1 LAVRLGH
8 ESIYRYAE
16 GLPDWKEKGLPTVK
30 GQISLARPLGI
41 GAPGSALFQ
50 SGLLL
55 TLVGVFLGGL
65 ALNLT
70 PCVYPLIPITIS
82 YFVGRGTDK
91 AGLLAVHSLFFL
103 LGLAVANSTLG
114 VVAALTGG
122 LLGSVLQHPAV
133 LIAVATILLG
143 LALSFFGLWEIR
155 LPGSL
160 TQAASRSYGGY
171 GGSLFMGLTLG
182 VVAAP
187 CIGPFLIGLL
197 TYVASTGNPYLGFML
212 FFTLS
217 LGLGIP
223 LATLAFLSGK
233 IDRLPRSGDW
243 MIWVR
248 KLLGWVLVAMAVYF
262 IKPLFHGHSAG
273 LIGFTLVILA
283 AGVHLGFVD
292 RTTGTFRAFG
302 LLKRTVGIA
311 AVSLAAYMVVSLLML
326 GFGVAWQPY
335 SEEQVEQ
342 SIEMGKPI
350 IIDFYADWCAPCRDL
365 ERVTFHDPEVVETA
379 KSFSMLKV
387 DLTRKG
393 DPLHKV
399 LLNRYEV
406 RGVPT
411 VVFLGADGN
420 EVESLRVLSFEKPEV
435 FLEKMKHLQQGLKQA
450 QE

>member
-1 LAVRLGH
+1 M
-8 ESIYRYAE
+8 
-16 GLPDWKEKGLPTVK
+16 GLPTEK
-30 GQISLARPLGI
+30 GQISLAQPSGI

-55 TLVGVFLGGL
+55 TLVGVFFGGL

-70 PCVYPLIPITIS
+70 PCVYPLIPITVS
-82 YFVGRGTDK
+82 YFGGRGTDK
-91 AGLLAVHSLFFL
+91 AGLLAVHSLLFL
-103 LGLAVANSTLG
+103 LGLAVTNSTLG

-133 LIAVATILLG
+133 LIAIATILVG
-143 LALSFFGLWEIR
+143 LALSFFGLWELR
-155 LPGSL
+155 LPGFF

-223 LATLAFLSGK
+223 LATLAFFSGK
-233 IDRLPRSGDW
+233 LDRLPRSGEW

-248 KLLGWVLVAMAVYF
+248 KLLGWVLVAMAAYF
-262 IKPLFHGHSAG
+262 IKPLFSSHLAGIILLSA
-273 LIGFTLVILA
+273 VILA
-283 AGVHLGFVD
+283 AGVHLGFID
-292 RTTGTFRAFG
+292 RTTGTFRVFG
-302 LLKRTVGIA
+302 LMKKGVGIGA
-311 AVSLAAYMVVSLLML
+311 FALAAYMVTPLLTT
-326 GFGVAWQPY
+326 GPGVAWQPY
-335 SEEQVEQ
+335 SEQVLENAAM
-342 SIEMGKPI
+342 MGKPV
-350 IIDFYADWCAPCRDL
+350 IIDFYADWCAPCL
-365 ERVTFHDPEVVETA
+365 ELEQITFHDSEVVKQAEA
-379 KSFSMLKV
+379 NFVMIKI

-393 DPLHKV
+393 DPINEH
-399 LLNRYEV
+399 LLRLYDV

-411 VVFLGADGN
+411 VVFLDRNGR
-420 EVESLRVLSFEKPEV
+420 EHPELRLVRYMPPAE
-435 FLEKMKHLQQGLKQA
+435 FLERMVEITKSGF
-450 QE
+450 